1 MSAAQALHEIRSVRL
16 GAIRPFP
23 ASRSGRGTWH
33 TDFAPAG
40 LEAPFTATS
49 DSRRRRS
56 RSSLRWR
63 PYTRR
68 RSLRRCRSRIA
79 VRRWRQWPLYRRGG
93 RLCRALPRRLACTA
107 APFRRC
113 ALPLARRPR
122 CCPSCLC
129 CVLRGRHDRVTRGL
143 WCVVAP
149 PSRWSAVS
157 HDMTGS
163 AVSQCSASAQV
174 DRQSRWRS
182 AGSFR
187 SVLSET

>member
-1 MSAAQALHEIRSVRL
+1 MILPLPRL
-16 GAIRPFP
+16 AIGEGHMAHRFC
-23 ASRSGRGTWH
+23 SGWPRGTIH
-33 TDFAPAG
+33 CSQRQRRRRLSVSARIQD
-40 LEAPFTATS
+40 
-49 DSRRRRS
+49 RRRRS

-129 CVLRGRHDRVTRGL
+129 CVLRGRHDRDAVTRGL
-143 WCVVAP
+143 WCAP
-149 PSRWSAVS
+149 PCGV
-157 HDMTGS
+157 
-163 AVSQCSASAQV
+163 Q
-174 DRQSRWRS
+174 
-182 AGSFR
+182 
-187 SVLSET
+187 